1 MLYLYPGEHETASVC
16 DLAEVFWYNNS
27 MKFLSD
33 VPLLL
38 QQKSFLHDKLAKSHS
53 IGIALSLVPNSFH
66 RCSPHHLAPR
76 CAVYQQQNQNQFR
89 RFDSQIGRAIERNGI
104 PERKSK
110 PI

>member
-1 MLYLYPGEHETASVC
+1 
-16 DLAEVFWYNNS
+16 
-27 MKFLSD
+27 MKFLPD

-38 QQKSFLHDKLAKSHS
+38 QQKSFFARQ
-53 IGIALSLVPNSFH
+53 IGEITFYWNCPLSLVPNSFH

-76 CAVYQQQNQNQFR
+76 CVVYQQQNQNQFR

-104 PERKSK
+104 PGRKSK